1 MRRFVILATPRSGSN
16 LLCTLLH
23 SHPDVLCHHELF
35 NPAGIFTALPL
46 RDDPQFDL
54 GTTEARD
61 ADPAAF
67 LAQVWQRSL
76 GYQWLGFKITDPQQ
90 PTLRKQLCQD
100 PTIHKI
106 VLRRRSALK
115 AYLSRLIAEH
125 TGRWEDYR
133 NLRVATTPSKVHVDY
148 THLRNAI
155 QHSHQFYQ
163 TIEAQLRGSV
173 TYLTYEALFKP
184 STQRRLLED
193 LNLRHQP
200 LCAASRQQN
209 PFPAYAMVSNLA
221 ALVDQLK
228 RDKDDL
234 NLLTEL
240 TLPTIPIS

>member
-46 RDDPQFDL
+46 RDDPHFDL
-54 GTTEARD
+54 GSRSARD

-67 LAQVWQRSL
+67 LEQVWERNL
-76 GYQWLGFKITDPQQ
+76 GHDWLGFKITDPQQ
-90 PTLRKQLCQD
+90 PALRKQLCQD
-100 PTIHKI
+100 AAIHKI

-115 AYLSRLIAEH
+115 AYLSRLVAEH

-133 NLRVATTPSKVHVDY
+133 TKRLATSPKKVHVDY
-148 THLRNAI
+148 AHLRGAV

-163 TIEAQLRGSV
+163 TLESHLCGPVS
-173 TYLTYEALFKP
+173 YLTYEELFKP
-184 STQRRLLED
+184 ATQHRLLDD
-193 LNLRHQP
+193 LSLPRRPLR
-200 LCAASRQQN
+200 AASRQQN
-209 PFPAYAMVSNLA
+209 PFPASAMVSNLT
-221 ALVDQLK
+221 ALIDQLR

-234 NLLTEL
+234 NLLNEL
-240 TLPTIPIS
+240 TAPAVYQ